1 MHVQFHTRE
10 TSTQTDPDV
19 AIQMESQLLIL
30 PEAECLRSVTH
41 LLQIV
46 AAHSSSHMSVTVPDD
61 FLDLSLRAMSHL
73 KRVGR
78 STVVYGLVRG
88 LGEMRADQS
97 DSRLP
102 VLRMPMGL
110 LEYVVSFY
118 SSETLNQVNVIVTL
132 SPRYVCISHT
142 FAFIVLLNYIGC
154 FLPP

>member
-1 MHVQFHTRE
+1 
-10 TSTQTDPDV
+10 
-19 AIQMESQLLIL
+19 MESQLLIL

-46 AAHSSSHMSVTVPDD
+46 AAHSSSHMSVTIPDN
-61 FLDLSLRAMSHL
+61 FLDLSLIAMSHL

-102 VLRMPMGL
+102 VL
-110 LEYVVSFY
+110 
-118 SSETLNQVNVIVTL
+118 
-132 SPRYVCISHT
+132 
-142 FAFIVLLNYIGC
+142 
-154 FLPP
+154 